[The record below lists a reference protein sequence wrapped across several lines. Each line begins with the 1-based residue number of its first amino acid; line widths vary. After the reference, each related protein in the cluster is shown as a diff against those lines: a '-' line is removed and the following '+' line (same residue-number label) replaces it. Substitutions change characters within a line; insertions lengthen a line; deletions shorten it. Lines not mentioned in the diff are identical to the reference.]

1 MSTQVAVFL
10 SFLIGFVLCY
20 FLLHAS
26 LSVYWSRKIESIDKQ
41 KKYDL
46 WVSAWCYC
54 TYRCLEEWNET
65 LESFSKRCA
74 DDTFEDWYKTL
85 E

>member
-1 MSTQVAVFL
+1 MSTQVVVFL
-10 SFLIGFVLCY
+10 SFLIGFVSCY
-20 FLLHAS
+20 FVLHAS
-26 LSVYWSRKIESIDKQ
+26 LLVRLSKKTQNIDRQ

-54 TYRCLEEWNET
+54 TYRCLDEWNDTVEN
-65 LESFSKRCA
+65 FAKHCA
-74 DDTFEDWYKTL
+74 DDTFEQWYKTL